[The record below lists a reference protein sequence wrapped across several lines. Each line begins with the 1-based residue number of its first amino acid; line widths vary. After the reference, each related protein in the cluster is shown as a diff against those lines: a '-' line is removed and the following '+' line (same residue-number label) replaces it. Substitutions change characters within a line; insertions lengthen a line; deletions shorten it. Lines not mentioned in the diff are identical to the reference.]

1 MSHVITKVFDNTHIR
16 ITYTEEGDVLFIAK
30 DVAEALGYINTR
42 DAVNTHCKKQ
52 ATVRIRDTS
61 SNQIRNVTAIPES
74 DVYRLVMRS
83 KLESAEKFQDWVVET
98 VPPAIRKTD
107 SYTAPT
113 SRREM
118 LQLMLAQEEM
128 IEQKQKELEDKTNIC
143 NSHADGCT
151 ASEIAENLSELYG
164 TPVTNQQVNLWFL
177 LNDFIRERVAGVGG
191 AYEPAVNAI
200 GYCAYQEGYQI
211 RWSKEVLRVFPVSAD
226 FFADV
231 RAAKKVFRNS

>member
-1 MSHVITKVFDNTHIR
+1 MSHVITKVFDNTNIR
-16 ITYTEEGDVLFIAK
+16 ITYAENGDVLFIAK
-30 DVAEALGYINTR
+30 DVAEALGYSRPR
-42 DAVNTHCKKQ
+42 DAIAAHCKRGR
-52 ATVRIRDTS
+52 RITAPSAGGD
-61 SNQIRNVTAIPES
+61 QEMVAIPES

-98 VPPAIRKTD
+98 VLPAIRKTG
-107 SYTAPT
+107 SYSAPT
-113 SRREM
+113 SRRAM

-143 NSHADGCT
+143 NSHIEGCT

-200 GYCAYQEGYQI
+200 GYCAYREGYQI

>member
-30 DVAEALGYINTR
+30 DVAEALGYSNTR

-52 ATVRIRDTS
+52 ATVGIRDTS
-61 SNQIRNVTAIPES
+61 YNQIRNVTAIPES

-83 KLESAEKFQDWVVET
+83 KLDSAEKFQDWVVET
-98 VPPAIRKTD
+98 VLPAIRKTG

-143 NSHADGCT
+143 NSHIEGCT
-151 ASEIAENLSELYG
+151 ASEIADNLSELYG

-200 GYCAYQEGYQI
+200 GYCAYREGYQI

>member
-30 DVAEALGYINTR
+30 DVAEALGYSNTR

-52 ATVRIRDTS
+52 ATVGIRDTS

-98 VPPAIRKTD
+98 VLPAIRKTG
-107 SYTAPT
+107 SYSAPA

-143 NSHADGCT
+143 NSHVDGCT

-200 GYCAYQEGYQI
+200 GYCAYREGYQI

>member
-30 DVAEALGYINTR
+30 DVAEALGYSNTR

-52 ATVRIRDTS
+52 ATVGIRDTS

-98 VPPAIRKTD
+98 VLPAIRKTG
-107 SYTAPT
+107 SYSAPT

-143 NSHADGCT
+143 NSHVDGCT
-151 ASEIAENLSELYG
+151 ASEIAGNLSELYG

-200 GYCAYQEGYQI
+200 GYCAYREGYQI

-226 FFADV
+226 FFADA